1 MNRLARSAVL
11 AVGVLAV
18 LAGVF
23 GLVLNLS
30 APMSRVEQPTRV
42 SQLIYLCQPLLLG
55 SLGCYLA
62 VRRSRH
68 PAGWLML
75 LAGVAVALESLGQ
88 GVRAGG
94 RPAALVLLAGFT
106 ARLRAQPDRQDIPG
120 ERNDVLH
127 LTVQPG
133 HASLWLA
140 PTGTG
145 G

>member
-1 MNRLARSAVL
+1 MTRAGRFAVV

-18 LAGVF
+18 LAGVL

-30 APMSRVEQPTRV
+30 APLSRVEQPTRV

-75 LAGVAVALESLGQ
+75 VAGVAADGPVQRLAAQMLHSARES
-88 GVRAGG
+88 
-94 RPAALVLLAGFT
+94 RPADS
-106 ARLRAQPDRQDIPG
+106 RLRSSAGLCGWRTGPG
-120 ERNDVLH
+120 SH
-127 LTVQPG
+127 
-133 HASLWLA
+133 S
-140 PTGTG
+140 
-145 G
+145 